1 MEALRTRRVKED
13 RFVPVTAD
21 DKVPV
26 LEKTI
31 TERSARNP
39 SKGLSPLRFTSEEQ
53 RISASSLFAEEI
65 EVGPASSSKT
75 LQLLPDSWLAFI
87 KTNRLSTLRNLSA
100 DRAGC
105 NKVLNFSIAMV
116 RQGLVRC
123 GAERVCVSL
132 MSHCHQDCEV
142 H

>member
-1 MEALRTRRVKED
+1 MEAVRTRRVKED

-39 SKGLSPLRFTSEEQ
+39 SQGLSPLRFTSEEQ

-65 EVGPASSSKT
+65 QVGPLPLYQY
-75 LQLLPDSWLAFI
+75 LQLLLDSWSAII
-87 KTNRLSTLRNLSA
+87 KTNRSSTLRSLLA
-100 DRAGC
+100 DRAG
-105 NKVLNFSIAMV
+105 
-116 RQGLVRC
+116 
-123 GAERVCVSL
+123 
-132 MSHCHQDCEV
+132 
-142 H
+142 